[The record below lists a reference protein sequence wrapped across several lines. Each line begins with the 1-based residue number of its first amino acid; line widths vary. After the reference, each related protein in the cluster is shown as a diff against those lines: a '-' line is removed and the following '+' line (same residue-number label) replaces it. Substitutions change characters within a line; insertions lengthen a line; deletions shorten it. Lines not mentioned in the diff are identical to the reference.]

1 MTVRVCSHRLSM
13 QSDVLDDQ
21 QQQQI
26 SNDTDCSST
35 LSTTTRIYSGLKLVR
50 IHRIFLL
57 FHYSFVILASQ
68 TTCTNII
75 NVEYAEFGI
84 YC

>member
-35 LSTTTRIYSGLKLVR
+35 LSTTTRIYSGLKLV
-50 IHRIFLL
+50 
-57 FHYSFVILASQ
+57 
-68 TTCTNII
+68 
-75 NVEYAEFGI
+75 
-84 YC
+84 